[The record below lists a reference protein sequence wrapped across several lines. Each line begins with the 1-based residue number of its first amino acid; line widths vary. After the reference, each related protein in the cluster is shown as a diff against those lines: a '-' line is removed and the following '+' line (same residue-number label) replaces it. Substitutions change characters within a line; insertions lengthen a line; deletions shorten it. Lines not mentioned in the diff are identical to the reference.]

1 MQPLDRV
8 LLDTPHVKVG
18 AFRCAVGDPRFRDS
32 GPTENHLVAFPRNGV
47 WIRQAGSRRI
57 VADPRVVTIYNRGQE
72 YERAPICPD
81 GDRSDWFAVAP
92 EHAFAIVREH
102 DPRASVNECSF
113 FRFVATATDAA
124 LYLQQRRLFQRLE
137 RGEMERFEAEEAVL
151 ALVGA
156 VIASAAVTAGRSD
169 KMSRKQTSARRALVD
184 AAQAELARTVSH
196 ATDVTEL
203 AQRLDTSPYHL
214 CRVFREGTGL
224 TLHAYRLDLRMRTA
238 MERLADARA
247 DISRIALELGFSS
260 HSHFTSAFRARVGMT
275 PRDCQVR
282 LLH

>member
-47 WIRQAGSRRI
+47 WIRQAGSRKI
-57 VADPRVVTIYNRGQE
+57 VADPRVVTIYNRGQA

-102 DPRASVNECSF
+102 DPRASVNDDSF
-113 FRFVATATDAA
+113 FRFAATASDPG
-124 LYLQQRRLFQRLE
+124 LYMAQRRLFQRLE
-137 RGEMERFEAEEAVL
+137 RGTMDRFEAEEAVL
-151 ALVGA
+151 TLVGA
-156 VIASAAVTAGRSD
+156 VIASAATTARTTPVI
-169 KMSRKQTSARRALVD
+169 RTQTAARRALVEG
-184 AAQAELARTVSH
+184 AQAELARTV
-196 ATDVTEL
+196 ANPTDVSEL
-203 AQRLDTSPYHL
+203 ARRLDTSPYHL
-214 CRVFREGTGL
+214 CRVFRQGTGL
-224 TLHAYRLDLRMRTA
+224 TLHAYRLDLRVRTA
-238 MERLADARA
+238 MEYLSDART
-247 DISRIALELGFSS
+247 DISRVALELGFSS

-275 PRDCQVR
+275 PADCR
-282 LLH
+282 RTLTH